1 MGCASSKAVDGAPLG
16 SEPSTAT
23 RADGDVARRETP
35 EASSPN
41 ARAVANANANAKP
54 TRFEDAYELLD
65 EMSSGGFSLVHRAR
79 SRVDG
84 QVRAVKVIRIR
95 DEESVDEREDETGS
109 ERSDE
114 SGESSGTR
122 FGSDEEDDDEDV
134 SSVSSKNVVRQ
145 PKRSMRLREA
155 RAEYELALEAEHS
168 SVVKVYDFYYDA
180 PSAYVVMELLEGEE
194 LLDDL
199 LARGEYE
206 EEDARVLMRQ
216 ILQALRA
223 CHAKHIVHRD
233 VKLENMSFARKGDL
247 NSLRLVDFGL
257 AQRLGDG
264 SNKCQCNCGSSSYV
278 APEILGSKNYNAAVD
293 MWSAGVIMYLLLCG
307 ELPFYVEDENDE
319 QQLFTQISLR
329 RIAPMSCDVS
339 DEALDLIDRLLIIDP
354 AKRLTAE
361 EALLHPW
368 FKGNDTVHQ
377 DDLGRFRLAR
387 YIRKQPKGTFKE
399 RTYAKGEVLC
409 NRGDRAHELF
419 VIQSG
424 VCEEYIESAEG
435 IKQRVKRHYVH
446 DYVGDRGLYIPA
458 GVVVHNDENE
468 DEEDVSAPCAQFVQ
482 LARRVSTLIR
492 IKNIWLRG
500 RRQVSL
506 RALTE
511 TIVTIV
517 TSAQLRQIVAEDY
530 GVYDE
535 VMSQRADRAYNIY
548 TLAT

>member
-1 MGCASSKAVDGAPLG
+1 MGCASSRAVDGAAEA
-16 SEPSTAT
+16 SAPSTAT
-23 RADGDVARRETP
+23 RADGEGTRRETA
-35 EASSPN
+35 EASSPS
-41 ARAVANANANAKP
+41 ARASASASASA

-84 QVRAVKVIRIR
+84 RVRAVKVIRVR
-95 DEESVDEREDETGS
+95 DEEREDEEREDEREDETGS

-122 FGSDEEDDDEDV
+122 FGSDEEDGDEDL

-155 RAEYELALEAEHS
+155 RAEYELALAAEHS

-199 LARGEYE
+199 LGRGEYE
-206 EEDARVLMRQ
+206 EDDARVLMRQ

-257 AQRLGDG
+257 AQRLGNG

-307 ELPFYVEDENDE
+307 ELPFYVEDESDE

-368 FKGNDTVHQ
+368 FKGNGAVHQ

-399 RTYAKGEVLC
+399 RTYTKGEVLC
-409 NRGDRAHELF
+409 NRGERAHELF

-435 IKQRVKRHYVH
+435 TKQRVKRHYVH

-458 GVVVHNDENE
+458 GVVVHDDENE

-482 LARRVSTLIR
+482 FARRISTLIR

-517 TSAQLRQIVAEDY
+517 TSAQLRRIVAEDY

-535 VMSQRADRAYNIY
+535 VMSHRADRAY
-548 TLAT
+548 